1 MLVSVS
7 VSVLDPP
14 PSNSL
19 LHKQFRLEAG
29 VGIELDQRILS
40 KSTTP
45 QLPPHH
51 QRRTAS

>member
-29 VGIELDQRILS
+29 VGIGRILPSTSHS
-40 KSTTP
+40 KSTV
-45 QLPPHH
+45 
-51 QRRTAS
+51 

>member
-1 MLVSVS
+1 MLVSAS

-29 VGIELDQRILS
+29 VGIGHSIAD
-40 KSTTP
+40 
-45 QLPPHH
+45 LPLI
-51 QRRTAS
+51 SM

>member
-29 VGIELDQRILS
+29 VGIEPTTSAVRIERL
-40 KSTTP
+40 KTR
-45 QLPPHH
+45 LF
-51 QRRTAS
+51 RF